1 MKEGEEDK
9 KEKGE
14 EDGREKLNW
23 KWLNTRTNH
32 DKVLSLLNMI
42 HIRTE
47 WKEHL
52 ESDWILDIVKE

>member
-1 MKEGEEDK
+1 MKEGGEGK

-23 KWLNTRTNH
+23 KWLNTRVNH

-42 HIRTE
+42 HIRTQG
-47 WKEHL
+47 KEL
-52 ESDWILDIVKE
+52 RKFEQWLDAWHC